1 LVAHT
6 QDTDAVTPTSFE
18 MCNAEVADIQMI
30 QRTLLVPYAPTTS
43 LCLPVQSGPSLSV
56 SATLF
61 LHLPNLERCQTL
73 RQMPSLESD
82 QMEGSMFPED
92 PPPFPHHTCGH
103 LPNPW
108 PRSDNLLWN
117 LFGSSGLSANSR
129 IRHCIWP
136 PAQDIQGSGGLL
148 RLPKRPP

>member
-1 LVAHT
+1 MPPPPAFFIQGLGFRVEDISLVAHT

-56 SATLF
+56 SAFLF

-73 RQMPSLESD
+73 IKMPSIEID
-82 QMEGSMFPED
+82 AKP
-92 PPPFPHHTCGH
+92 
-103 LPNPW
+103 
-108 PRSDNLLWN
+108 
-117 LFGSSGLSANSR
+117 
-129 IRHCIWP
+129 
-136 PAQDIQGSGGLL
+136 
-148 RLPKRPP
+148 